1 VDVTSYLL
9 LILVV
14 YGVALLPI
22 FGPPVW
28 IVLVVAKFRW
38 DLDPVLLVA
47 LGAVS
52 ATAGRLTLARL
63 SRHATRWV
71 PRRARENLEAAHEFL
86 NSHEKGILALL
97 AVFIVSPLP
106 SGQLWVAAGL
116 LRMRLLPLGVAFLIG
131 RTISYTGYVTAATVA
146 EYELGDIFA
155 KVWGK
160 PWMIAIQVVFAL
172 LIVALPLMPWKRKSD
187 DSVS

>member
-1 VDVTSYLL
+1 MVPYLL
-9 LILVV
+9 LVAVV

-38 DLDPVLLVA
+38 DLNPVLLVA
-47 LGAVS
+47 LGAIA

-63 SRHATRWV
+63 SRHLTRWV
-71 PRRARENLEAAHEFL
+71 PRRARENLDAAHEFL
-86 NSHEKGILALL
+86 DSHERSILALL

-116 LRMRLLPLGVAFLIG
+116 LRMRLLPLGVAFFIG
-131 RTISYTGYVTAATVA
+131 RTLSYAGYVTAATVA
-146 EYELGDIFA
+146 HYELGDILA
-155 KVWGK
+155 KSWGK

-172 LIVALPLMPWKRKSD
+172 LIVALPLLPWKKGPKST
-187 DSVS
+187 VS